1 MTGCCQHHWT
11 RAVADVRRWRQAAD
25 RIGSGRQYPGTLAHR
40 PPCSHIVYVPGI
52 FWLPP
57 VDVGQLDRP
66 ALLADLRNMPVAD
79 VGP

>member
-1 MTGCCQHHWT
+1 MA
-11 RAVADVRRWRQAAD
+11 RVNVSNYVPRRPKNLVSTAKGD
-25 RIGSGRQYPGTLAHR
+25 TLAHR